1 MYVQMNMVGQVVYRR
16 VFFYKV
22 VVENDI
28 FYFENVLLDGN
39 FDFEVNFKDK
49 NGNIVLYCFLNFNIF
64 IDLEEVK

>member
-22 VVENDI
+22 VEENDI

-39 FDFEVNFKDK
+39 FDFEVNFKDN
-49 NGNIVLYCFLNFNIF
+49 NGNIVLYCFLNFDIF